1 MRYCQSKLNITWQS
15 QRLTRP
21 QQARVEVAEFAVAVV
36 LLVVVAGIPQV
47 AVRIAVVSV
56 ESEQL
61 RAPAAVEVAVA
72 VAEPLMVAVFAVE
85 PWT

>member
-1 MRYCQSKLNITWQS
+1 MEKIRKKLRKKLEKKLEKI
-15 QRLTRP
+15 P
-21 QQARVEVAEFAVAVV
+21 VAVV
-36 LLVVVAGIPQV
+36 AGNPLV

-61 RAPAAVEVAVA
+61 RAPAAVEAAVA
-72 VAEPLMVAVFAVE
+72 VVAAEPLIAVAGFAVE

>member
-1 MRYCQSKLNITWQS
+1 M
-15 QRLTRP
+15 
-21 QQARVEVAEFAVAVV
+21 V
-36 LLVVVAGIPQV
+36 LVVVAGIPQV

>member
-1 MRYCQSKLNITWQS
+1 MS
-15 QRLTRP
+15 
-21 QQARVEVAEFAVAVV
+21 AEFAVAVV
-36 LLVVVAGIPQV
+36 VLVVVAGIPQV

-61 RAPAAVEVAVA
+61 RAPAAVEAAVA
-72 VAEPLMVAVFAVE
+72 VVAAEPLIAVAGFAVE